1 MKSICKA
8 STNWIDGF
16 YCFNFSTLLHIC
28 VKNWRQKKLRF
39 HAPIPFS
46 WDIKSILIPE
56 RKRGKKREMM
66 LSLLALY
73 SLKNKKKI
81 FFLHFTLHH
90 FLLSVCA
97 NGKKKIWRHISR
109 NRVTPNKMK
118 RHFISF
124 ANYNVIKQNLIIIA
138 FIEQGLLKLV
148 KKSSIL
154 SDDPRIVFIIWDYL
168 WLPKSQ
174 WM

>member
-8 STNWIDGF
+8 CTNWIDGF

-39 HAPIPFS
+39 HARIPFS

-73 SLKNKKKI
+73 SLKNKKKDI
-81 FFLHFTLHH
+81 FSSFYSSPFFT
-90 FLLSVCA
+90 FSVL
-97 NGKKKIWRHISR
+97 KWQKKIWHHILR

-124 ANYNVIKQNLIIIA
+124 ANFDVIKQNLVIIA
-138 FIEQGLLKLV
+138 FIEEGLLKLV

-154 SDDPRIVFIIWDYL
+154 RDDPRIVFIIWDYL
-168 WLPKSQ
+168 WLPISQ

>member
-73 SLKNKKKI
+73 SLKIKKRYFFFILLFTI
-81 FFLHFTLHH
+81 FYFQ
-90 FLLSVCA
+90 CA
-97 NGKKKIWRHISR
+97 QMAKKIWRHISR

-124 ANYNVIKQNLIIIA
+124 ANFDVIKQNLVIIA
-138 FIEQGLLKLV
+138 FIEEGLLKLV

-154 SDDPRIVFIIWDYL
+154 RDDPRIVFIIWDY
-168 WLPKSQ
+168 
-174 WM
+174 

>member
-1 MKSICKA
+1 MSKYTMKSICKA

-28 VKNWRQKKLRF
+28 VKNWRQKKLRL

-90 FLLSVCA
+90 FLLSVRS
-97 NGKKKIWRHISR
+97 NGKKKYDVIFQETGLLPTKW
-109 NRVTPNKMK
+109 
-118 RHFISF
+118 
-124 ANYNVIKQNLIIIA
+124 NVIL
-138 FIEQGLLKLV
+138 FPSLTMML
-148 KKSSIL
+148 
-154 SDDPRIVFIIWDYL
+154 
-168 WLPKSQ
+168 
-174 WM
+174 

>member
-1 MKSICKA
+1 MSKYTMKSICKA

-90 FLLSVCA
+90 FLLSVCS
-97 NGKKKIWRHISR
+97 NGKKKYDVIFQETGLLPTKW
-109 NRVTPNKMK
+109 
-118 RHFISF
+118 
-124 ANYNVIKQNLIIIA
+124 NVIL
-138 FIEQGLLKLV
+138 FPSLTTML
-148 KKSSIL
+148 
-154 SDDPRIVFIIWDYL
+154 
-168 WLPKSQ
+168 
-174 WM
+174 